1 MEFIMNIIFRIVAY
15 IFGGAMF
22 IGLIVWIYDMIR
34 WAIYV
39 SNHDFDPFKGWWD

>member
-15 IFGGAMF
+15 IFWGAMF

-34 WAIYV
+34 WTIHV
-39 SNHDFDPFKGWWD
+39 SKHDFDPFKGWWD